1 MIDSFESLY
10 FLSTKNDEKLSTP
23 TRIWRT
29 PSNIDGYI
37 THIAQT
43 KQMKMV
49 RNKHLDDFVNN
60 TPDIYYDNTDKT
72 KKKDDDKN

>member
-43 KQMKMV
+43 KQMKM
-49 RNKHLDDFVNN
+49 
-60 TPDIYYDNTDKT
+60 
-72 KKKDDDKN
+72 